1 MRILIVVHGFPP
13 HAQGGAEIY
22 AEQHALALT
31 RNFGDT
37 VHVLTREQRSDNAEY
52 AVRTEHRD
60 GLAITWIN
68 NTFRNVST
76 YEESYSNPQIAHI
89 AAGLIDA
96 FRPDA
101 AHIHHLTC
109 LSTDIPRLLAAR
121 GTPVVFTLHDYWL
134 FCHRGQLL
142 DRNYRVCKG
151 PEPSGC
157 GACLG
162 IAATPVPSRLVP
174 GLRTI
179 ERHIP
184 RPIASGIRGLA
195 AHLSDATSGLQQED
209 SPARRRLE
217 HMQRVCDEIT
227 RFIAPSRSIRDR
239 FVNLG
244 VAPERID
251 LSPYGFDRGCFPPA
265 ARAGDHASS
274 RPSKGAPLRIGFL
287 GTLMV
292 SKAPHLLLEAFR
304 RLPSGLATVDLFG
317 DQADYHGDATYAKV
331 LEPLLALPGVQAR
344 GSQPRHRIP
353 GALASLDVLV
363 VPSIWP
369 ETSPLVIHEAF
380 LSGLPVV
387 ASNIGGI
394 PELVE
399 HERNGLL
406 FEPGNVDALENALK
420 RLVEEPGLLDRLK
433 AGATGTLVRSLDED
447 VGAMRQRYETLVGAQ
462 QHSARVKRSRLSAV
476 VLNFQTPADTAIAV
490 GALMASDRP
499 PDEVI
504 VVDNDATPDCPAALV
519 RWGDAVRYVR
529 TGSNLGFA
537 GGMNVGIRLALER
550 GTDAVLL
557 VNSDVVVAPDC
568 LGKLESAL
576 ASQPRVGIVG
586 PLVLSRSSPGI
597 VGSSGIDY
605 NTRTGRM
612 RQRGEGTAADLAGCR
627 PEAEVDAV
635 SGCLMLIARRVFDR
649 VGLLDERYF
658 FGFEEIDFCL
668 RAREAGF
675 TTRLHGPA
683 VAYHEG
689 GHAIGA
695 QSPRRL
701 YFASRNHLMLALSH
715 GDAGNRKRRIARVL
729 FVASLNLAHAVKA
742 PGGSLAARLGA
753 ATRGI
758 RDHLRGRYGADRIV

>member
-1 MRILIVVHGFPP
+1 MP
-13 HAQGGAEIY
+13 
-22 AEQHALALT
+22 
-31 RNFGDT
+31 
-37 VHVLTREQRSDNAEY
+37 VL
-52 AVRTEHRD
+52 
-60 GLAITWIN
+60 
-68 NTFRNVST
+68 
-76 YEESYSNPQIAHI
+76 
-89 AAGLIDA
+89 
-96 FRPDA
+96 
-101 AHIHHLTC
+101 
-109 LSTDIPRLLAAR
+109 
-121 GTPVVFTLHDYWL
+121 FTLHDYWL

-157 GACLG
+157 RACLG

-184 RPIASGIRGLA
+184 APDCIGDSRAGSAFVGRHVRA
-195 AHLSDATSGLQQED
+195 AGRKT
-209 SPARRRLE
+209 RRRDDGSSTCE
-217 HMQRVCDEIT
+217 RVCDEIT
-227 RFIAPSRSIRDR
+227 RFLAPSRSIRDR
-239 FVNLG
+239 FVNFG

-265 ARAGDHASS
+265 ARAGEHASS

-433 AGATGTLVRSLDED
+433 AGATGTLVRSLDDD

-550 GTDAVLL
+550 GADAVLL
-557 VNSDVVVAPDC
+557 VNSDVVVA
-568 LGKLESAL
+568 S
-576 ASQPRVGIVG
+576 R
-586 PLVLSRSSPGI
+586 LSRQARIRAGI
-597 VGSSGIDY
+597 
-605 NTRTGRM
+605 T
-612 RQRGEGTAADLAGCR
+612 
-627 PEAEVDAV
+627 
-635 SGCLMLIARRVFDR
+635 
-649 VGLLDERYF
+649 
-658 FGFEEIDFCL
+658 
-668 RAREAGF
+668 
-675 TTRLHGPA
+675 
-683 VAYHEG
+683 
-689 GHAIGA
+689 
-695 QSPRRL
+695 
-701 YFASRNHLMLALSH
+701 ASRRHRRSAGVVTLVARHCRLERHRLQHPNRS
-715 GDAGNRKRRIARVL
+715 DASTRRGYHR
-729 FVASLNLAHAVKA
+729 
-742 PGGSLAARLGA
+742 
-753 ATRGI
+753 
-758 RDHLRGRYGADRIV
+758 